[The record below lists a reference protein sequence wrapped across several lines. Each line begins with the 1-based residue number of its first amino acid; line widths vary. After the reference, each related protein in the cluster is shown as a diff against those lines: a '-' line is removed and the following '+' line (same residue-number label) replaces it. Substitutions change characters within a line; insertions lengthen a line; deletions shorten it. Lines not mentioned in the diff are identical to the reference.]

1 MYISC
6 DPPVAKLALRNGQ
19 LRPLSDEELE
29 SHVLFS
35 GAFIDFE
42 GAFKLTT
49 VVTAYA
55 KAYEGEDWRLEL
67 KHFNDKNNGFSTD
80 HLPSQVGL
88 TANDGCIKMV
98 DCGHH
103 NEKMFCGRGPKQF
116 GWKNYEREAGTNQIV
131 GMAIHETWM
140 RPGKT
145 DGQWTV
151 QDLCEIVLC
160 RYRVKRPNKLGS
172 WLYGARARIAVD
184 DDEKDTDPESLPT
197 LLKLSK
203 YCGNQGS
210 GAWAIIGQFV

>member
-1 MYISC
+1 MGGRIQTELNLTTCSSC
-6 DPPVAKLALRNGQ
+6 GLDPMSPGIGLLACTSASSGVHQ
-19 LRPLSDEELE
+19 LRSPGRQARAPQWPTEELE

-88 TANDGCIKMV
+88 TANDGCVKMV

-172 WLYGARARIAVD
+172 
-184 DDEKDTDPESLPT
+184 
-197 LLKLSK
+197 
-203 YCGNQGS
+203 
-210 GAWAIIGQFV
+210 